1 MQGAELQ
8 GREIRVDKSAPKT
21 GGAGSG
27 GRGGYGSGGRGGGG
41 YGSGGRGG
49 RSREHNLCNHVVYQ
63 VELFLYVS
71 NSTCVVAGGASE
83 DCKLFIGNLSY
94 EVSI

>member
-8 GREIRVDKSAPKT
+8 GREIRVDMDRK
-21 GGAGSG
+21 GYGSG
-27 GRGGYGSGGRGGGG
+27 GRGGYGSGGRGK
-41 YGSGGRGG
+41 YGST
-49 RSREHNLCNHVVYQ
+49 
-63 VELFLYVS
+63 FFYVS

-83 DCKLFIGNLSY
+83 DCKLFVGNLSH